1 MSKQI
6 RVGLLVSW
14 AAATAAVWPGSAAYA
29 APKAQLSL
37 LPSVEAVVP
46 GQPFDV
52 AIRFHLESG
61 WHIYWQNSGDAGLPP
76 SIRWTLPE
84 GFTAGELQFP
94 VPKRHVSPGDIVTNV
109 IGGEPVLVVK
119 VTPPAALEAGTVKL
133 VAAVGYLV
141 CEKACLR
148 EDATLSLDLP
158 VQAAGS
164 AKPANTEVFER
175 ARRTGPKETSRYVT
189 IKPSVKPDQLSP
201 GTKFDFFIA
210 VEINDGFHIQSNQPA
225 APSFIPSDVFVE
237 RRDGVRLSRPIFPE
251 GKVRP
256 DKFLGKL
263 SEYNG
268 HITVRIPGEVDA
280 SRSPGPIRIA
290 GIFTYQAC
298 DEKGN
303 CFPPDAVSF
312 SLNSGNADA
321 TPVDVTRP
329 GAGAVASP
337 STPASGSLGE
347 KSGIE
352 GILGRFGTIGLLF
365 GCFLYG
371 LFINATPCVLPLL
384 SIKVLGFV
392 HQAHES
398 RRRTLALGLA
408 FGAGVMVFFVLLG
421 LLAAG
426 LLTEHRYNIL
436 QIPAAVIGLGAV
448 VMGMGLS
455 MLGVFTLQPP
465 SAAVHLEAHISQ
477 EGMAA
482 SFGKGALA
490 PVLGLACTGPLL
502 AGAFGWATQQPA
514 KTAIAAFLFMGL
526 GMASP
531 YMLLSARPNWLGF
544 LPKPGPWMITFERI
558 MGFLLLAMVI
568 WLLHPLVVQI
578 GVTGLEWTLVF
589 LVFVGLACW
598 VLGQVRFDMSA
609 ARRWALRGLAIGVVV
624 LVGGVIYE
632 GIFPLNEA
640 VAAAKAERDAKAA
653 CANGESPI
661 EVTGLAWRPWS
672 KAAVEDTVRA
682 GKLVFVDFTAAYCTQ
697 CRINKIVAINTPEF
711 VERIKALDAVTYQ
724 GDFSIRDEAIENE
737 LQRHGRGGVPLNLI
751 YPPGKP
757 ETPIVLDTELTK
769 AYLLRKLDE
778 ASVSR
783 SASATTVGS

>member
-1 MSKQI
+1 
-6 RVGLLVSW
+6 LV
-14 AAATAAVWPGSAAYA
+14 TAAVAAWPGSAAHA
-29 APKAQLSL
+29 ASKAQVSL

-52 AIRFHLESG
+52 AIRFQLESG
-61 WHIYWQNSGDAGLPP
+61 WHIYWQNSGDSGLPP
-76 SIRWTLPE
+76 SVRWTLPE
-84 GFTAGELQFP
+84 GFAVGELQFP
-94 VPKRHVSPGDIVTNV
+94 TPKRHVSPGDIITN
-109 IGGEPVLVVK
+109 ILRGEPVLVVK
-119 VTPPAALEAGTVKL
+119 VTPPAVIKEGSVKL
-133 VAAVGYLV
+133 GAAVGYLV

-148 EDATLSLDLP
+148 EDTTLSLDLP
-158 VQAAGS
+158 VQSAGA
-164 AKPANTEVFER
+164 AKPANAEVFER
-175 ARRTGPKETSRYVT
+175 AKRAMPKATSKYVT
-189 IKPSVKPDQLSP
+189 VTPSVKPDPLSP
-201 GTKFDFFIA
+201 GTKFDLLMTVDVA
-210 VEINDGFHIQSNQPA
+210 SGHHVQSNKPS
-225 APSFIPSDVFVE
+225 APSLIPSDVFVE
-237 RRDGVRLSRPIFPE
+237 RQEGVRFDRPVFPE
-251 GKVRP
+251 GKIRP
-256 DKFLGKL
+256 DKYLGKL
-263 SEYNG
+263 SEYDG
-268 HITVRIPGEVDA
+268 RITVRIPGEVDS
-280 SRSPGPIRIA
+280 SRSAGPIRIA

-298 DEKGN
+298 DEEGH

-312 SLNSGNADA
+312 TLTSGSASA
-321 TPVDVTRP
+321 TSVDTARP
-329 GAGAVASP
+329 ASSAAASSP
-337 STPASGSLGE
+337 STPVAGSLGD

-352 GILGRFGTIGLLF
+352 GILGRFGLVGLLI

-398 RRRTLALGLA
+398 RRRTLGLGLS
-408 FGAGVMVFFVLLG
+408 FGTGVMLFFVLLG

-426 LLTEHRYNIL
+426 LLTEGRYNIL

-465 SAAVHLEAHISQ
+465 TAAVNLEAHITQ

-490 PVLGLACTGPLL
+490 PVLGFACTGPLL
-502 AGAFGWATQQPA
+502 AGAFGWATQQPRA
-514 KTAIAAFLFMGL
+514 TAIAAFLFMGL

-568 WLLHPLVVQI
+568 WLLHPLIVQI
-578 GVTGLEWTLVF
+578 GAEGLEWTLVF
-589 LVFVGLACW
+589 LIFVGFACW
-598 VLGQVRFDMSA
+598 VLGQVRYDMSV
-609 ARRWALRGLAIGVVV
+609 ARRWVLRGSAVGVVV

-640 VAAAKAERDAKAA
+640 VAAAKAEREAKAA

-661 EVTGLAWRPWS
+661 EVAGLVWRPWS
-672 KAAVEDTVRA
+672 RAAVEETVRA

-697 CRINKIVAINTPEF
+697 CRINKIVAINTSEF
-711 VERIKALDAVTYQ
+711 VERIKALGAVTFQ
-724 GDFSIRDEAIENE
+724 GDLSIRDKAVENE

-757 ETPIVLDTELTK
+757 DAPIVLDTELTK
-769 AYLLRKLDE
+769 AYLLGKLDE
-778 ASVSR
+778 ASISR
-783 SASATTVGS
+783 SASSATIGS